1 MPTTITI
8 DPLTRIEGHLDI
20 EVTVD
25 NVLGQP
31 QVVSARSG
39 GSMFRG
45 FEMILIGRDP
55 RDASPYTQ
63 RICGVCPVPHALAAC
78 LTLDHAFGVTP
89 PDNGRILRNLVLGAN
104 YIDSHVLHF
113 YHLSLLDYLHTSGPP
128 LDRAP
133 WLPRYDVPDMVSG
146 STADTFAQHY
156 LSALQ
161 MRRKA
166 HQMGALFG
174 GKLPHVGSFVVG
186 GCTESVTAAKVAAFR
201 SLLTDLRG
209 FITNTYLPDA
219 LLLATLFPN
228 YYQLGRG
235 PGNLL
240 AYGAFDLNA
249 SGSSKLFPAGRYT
262 DSASGSFDPAQILE
276 QVTYSWY
283 TDASGNKNPAQGV
296 TQPYADKPAG
306 YSWCK
311 APRYANKPHELG
323 PLARM
328 WLCGEYTHGISAM
341 DRIVARASEAKKL
354 ADAMDGWL
362 NGLVPGAAS
371 YAPSSIPQQA
381 SAMGLTEAP
390 RGALGHWMDIT
401 SSHISRYQ
409 VVTPT
414 AWNASPKDNLNQLGA
429 LEAGLIG
436 VPVADTTQPVEVIR
450 VVHSFDPC
458 MACAVHVLRPGQ
470 RIDESRVL
478 IRGGTTGVQRS

>member
-25 NVLGQP
+25 TVQGQP

-45 FEMILIGRDP
+45 FELILVGRDP
-55 RDASPYTQ
+55 RDAGIYTQ
-63 RICGVCPVPHALAAC
+63 RICGVCPGPHAMAAC

-104 YIDSHVLHF
+104 YIDSHLLHF
-113 YHLSLLDYLHTSGPP
+113 YHLSVLDYIRTSGPP
-128 LDRAP
+128 LDRPP
-133 WLPRYDVPDMVSG
+133 WLPRYDVGDMVG
-146 STADTFAQHY
+146 SPTADTLAQHY
-156 LSALQ
+156 VSALQ

-186 GCTESVTAAKVAAFR
+186 GCTEIATAEKITAFR
-201 SLLTDLRG
+201 SLLTDIRN
-209 FITNTYLPDA
+209 FITDVYLPDA
-219 LLLATLFPN
+219 LLLASLFPN

-240 AYGAFDLNA
+240 AFGAFDLNA
-249 SGSSKLFPAGRYT
+249 SGTSKLFPAGRYT
-262 DSASGSFDPAQILE
+262 DSASGSFDAAQILE

-328 WLCGEYTHGISAM
+328 WLCGEYNHGISAM
-341 DRIVARASEAKKL
+341 DRIVARAREAKKL

-381 SAMGLTEAP
+381 TAMGLTEAP
-390 RGALGHWMDIT
+390 RGGLGHWMDIT
-401 SSHISRYQ
+401 NSHISRYQ
-409 VVTPT
+409 VVTPS
-414 AWNASPKDNLNQLGA
+414 AWNASPQDNLSQLGPI
-429 LEAGLIG
+429 EAGLMG
-436 VPVADTTQPVEVIR
+436 VPVADTTQPIEVIR

-458 MACAVHVLRPGQ
+458 MACAVHVIRPGE
-470 RIDESRVL
+470 RVGESRVL
-478 IRGGTTGVQRS
+478 IRGGVTGAQKV